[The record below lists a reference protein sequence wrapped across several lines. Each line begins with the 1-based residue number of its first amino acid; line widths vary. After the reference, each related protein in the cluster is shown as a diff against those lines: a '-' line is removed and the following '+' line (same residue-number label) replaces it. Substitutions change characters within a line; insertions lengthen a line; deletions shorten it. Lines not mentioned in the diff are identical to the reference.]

1 MRKEHPK
8 NYIKELREARGL
20 SLEKLARRVGVS
32 NPHIS
37 MLGLGKRGLSWRMAQ
52 KLAAALDCHP
62 LEIIEGA
69 HHKIE
74 TNSPLE
80 KEVLDRF
87 KGLEEGDKL
96 VVMRILRNLAADKMT
111 TTPAGALKE
120 KNEKDSLKLIV

>member
-37 MLGLGKRGLSWRMAQ
+37 MLELGKRGLSWRMAQ

-62 LEIIEGA
+62 LEIIEGPDDQ
-69 HHKIE
+69 IE
-74 TNSPLE
+74 IKTAQE
-80 KEVLDRF
+80 KEIIQLF
-87 KGLEEGDKL
+87 
-96 VVMRILRNLAADKMT
+96 RNLPEDKKQMFIHILLSF
-111 TTPAGALKE
+111 PPSQKPPLQV
-120 KNEKDSLKLIV
+120 SLTNR